1 MHSSAPPGNVFL
13 MSLKFFEVPDA
24 KFPVIMF
31 GGHDSKIHIMA
42 ADDLGA
48 YQSVCKL
55 SGHEDWVTTLDVLK
69 EGKDSRLI
77 TLVYH
82 VYNENL

>member
-13 MSLKFFEVPDA
+13 ISLKLFEVPDS
-24 KFPVIMF
+24 KFPVLMF

-42 ADDLGA
+42 AAELGV

-55 SGHEDWVTTLDVLK
+55 SGHEDWVTSLDVLK

-77 TLVYH
+77 SVRPLSCTQKM
-82 VYNENL
+82 